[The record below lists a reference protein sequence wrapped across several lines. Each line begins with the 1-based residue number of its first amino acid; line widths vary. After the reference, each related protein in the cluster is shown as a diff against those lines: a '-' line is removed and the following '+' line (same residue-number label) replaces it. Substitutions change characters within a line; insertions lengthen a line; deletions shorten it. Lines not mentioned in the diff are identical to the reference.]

1 MNFREQIQ
9 KFCKFQE
16 ILYIAHM
23 KLDVNVK
30 IRITGI
36 YKIVNIVN
44 GKIYIGSALNIYN
57 RIFGSSSISHL
68 KALKNNNHI
77 NKKLQNS
84 FNKYGE
90 DSFEFF
96 IVEKCIKEE
105 LLIREQYYLDTLCF
119 AKNYKKFSKY
129 SFNICPNAGSPL
141 GKKAS
146 NKTKKILSISKKGNK
161 NPMFGKTIT
170 IL

>member
-1 MNFREQIQ
+1 MSENFREIVQ

-96 IVEKCIKEE
+96 IVEK
-105 LLIREQYYLDTLCF
+105 
-119 AKNYKKFSKY
+119 
-129 SFNICPNAGSPL
+129 
-141 GKKAS
+141 
-146 NKTKKILSISKKGNK
+146 
-161 NPMFGKTIT
+161 
-170 IL
+170 